1 MKKGLRIFLYCF
13 LGLALFLFVLGWYL
27 YVPDIPP
34 EVLNEKYDVK
44 PSQYIQVDGM
54 DVHYRVEGPATADP
68 PLVLLHGTS
77 SSLYTWNAWT
87 EMLKDQYRII
97 RLDLPGFGLTGPHPK
112 GDYNV
117 EIYLEF
123 LESFLEKLEVEE
135 CILVGNSIG
144 GEIAWRYAL
153 NHPEQVKKLVLIG
166 AAGYPV
172 DIEELPLAK
181 LPLSYLW
188 LRIPWV
194 RELSVEF
201 SSHEVIRNSLEY
213 LYGDP
218 EKVTDEI
225 VELYFDMTHRDGN
238 REALTERMESF
249 GRKAPYKK
257 IPTIKTRTLILWGE
271 KDRLI
276 PVENAKHF
284 HRDLRNS
291 SLTIF
296 SEAGHMPM
304 EEIPQKSVEA
314 VKSFLTQDS
323 IAKKGKGIIAVG
335 EGIGEK

>member
-13 LGLALFLFVLGWYL
+13 LGLALLLFVLGWYL

-34 EVLNEKYDVK
+34 EVLNEKYNVQ
-44 PSQYIQVDGM
+44 PSQYLRVDGM
-54 DVHYRVEGPATADP
+54 DIHYRVEGQASADP

-87 EMLKDQYRII
+87 EMLKDQHRII

-112 GDYNV
+112 GDYSV

-123 LESFLEKLEVEE
+123 LESFLDKLEVEE
-135 CILVGNSIG
+135 CIIAGNSIG

-153 NHPEQVKKLVLIG
+153 NHPEQVKKLILIG

-257 IPTIKTRTLILWGE
+257 IPTIKTPTLILWGE

-291 SLTIF
+291 SLVIF
-296 SEAGHMPM
+296 PEAGHMPM
-304 EEIPQKSVEA
+304 EEIPHKSVAA
-314 VKSFLTQDS
+314 VKNFLNGAS
-323 IAKKGKGIIAVG
+323 IA
-335 EGIGEK
+335 EK

>member
-1 MKKGLRIFLYCF
+1 MKKWLRIILYSL
-13 LGLALFLFVLGWYL
+13 LGFSVFLFFLGWYL

-34 EVLNEKYDVK
+34 EVLNEKYNVK
-44 PSQYIQVDGM
+44 PSQYLRVDGM
-54 DVHYRVEGPATADP
+54 DVHYRIEGPASADP

-87 EMLKDQYRII
+87 EMLKDQHRII
-97 RLDLPGFGLTGPHPK
+97 RLDLPGFGLTGPHPA
-112 GDYNV
+112 GDYSV
-117 EIYLEF
+117 EFYLEF
-123 LESFLEKLEVEE
+123 LQSFLTELGVEE
-135 CILVGNSIG
+135 CILIGNSIG

-153 NHPEQVKKLVLIG
+153 NNPQQVKKLVLIG

-172 DIEELPLAK
+172 DIQELPLAK

-188 LRIPWV
+188 LRIPWI
-194 RELSVEF
+194 RELSVQF

-218 EKVTDEI
+218 DKVTDEM
-225 VELYFDMTHRDGN
+225 VAVYFDMTNREGN

-249 GRKAPYKK
+249 GRNAPYKK
-257 IPTIKTRTLILWGE
+257 IPTIKTPTLILWGE

-296 SEAGHMPM
+296 PTAGHMPM
-304 EEIPQKSVEA
+304 EEIPQKSVEV
-314 VKSFLTQDS
+314 VKSFLTKAS
-323 IAKKGKGIIAVG
+323 IAKKRKDIMAVG
-335 EGIGEK
+335 QGIRGK